1 MEQQHRNSAPPSTGS
16 LPLPR
21 LLVSSEEGTAAL
33 LNTRTGAVI
42 WKVASH
48 REVSTLASG
57 EQFFVAFGSR
67 LSLISSPS
75 QRRET
80 TEEFHRRHEQIQAEP
95 SSMEARRTQDGSLL
109 WRFADWNLIGRLTM
123 QASTEVVVVSST
135 SMYGDHALH
144 AFDRATGRRVWTY
157 AGPGGHYH
165 VQFGRCHVYGT
176 GSASSV
182 VDLDMETGEPT
193 ASPDSDRA
201 LPPYPDWKSS
211 PSGQVI
217 LEERGTWHEDTNTGT
232 ISVRILDP
240 TTGALL
246 QELPVPGSVRAV
258 SDTGI
263 AYCAKN
269 IEEPGITA
277 LRLEDG
283 ALLWRADE
291 VLPWQCA
298 ATDSALFSTRLTPPG
313 IGHVY
318 AHDAQT
324 GQLLWHWHTPDS
336 LRSLLAL
343 WGRRMPWLLADSAGR
358 MGSTLAVALAEPS
371 HERAN
376 TLRREISE
384 GQWRRPY
391 GLHGAVN
398 AMWLVASMD
407 AVFLGTRLG
416 VFALRASDG
425 KHLWHALPTVDVSFF
440 PPTLSWP

>member
-1 MEQQHRNSAPPSTGS
+1 VEQRHGTSAPPSTGS
-16 LPLPR
+16 LPPPR

-33 LNTRTGAVI
+33 LDTRTGAVI

-48 REVSTLASG
+48 REVSTLAAG

-67 LSLISSPS
+67 LRLISSPG

-80 TEEFHRRHEQIQAEP
+80 TEEMHRRHEQIQAEP
-95 SSMEARRTQDGSLL
+95 SWMEVRRTQDGSLL
-109 WRFADWNLIGRLTM
+109 WRYADWNLIGRLTM

-135 SMYGDHALH
+135 SMYGDQALH

-182 VDLDMETGEPT
+182 VDLDMLTGEPT
-193 ASPDSDRA
+193 TSPDTAHA

-217 LEERGTWHEDTNTGT
+217 LEEHETWHEDTSTNT
-232 ISVRILDP
+232 ISMRILDP

-246 QELPVPGSVRAV
+246 QERPLHGSVRAL
-258 SDTGI
+258 SDSGI
-263 AYCAKN
+263 AYCA
-269 IEEPGITA
+269 EPMILDDAGITA
-277 LRLEDG
+277 VRLEDG
-283 ALLWRADE
+283 AILWRADE

-298 ATDSALFSTRLTPPG
+298 ATNSALFSTRLAPPG
-313 IGHVY
+313 IGYVY

-336 LRSLLAL
+336 VRSLLAL
-343 WGRRMPWLLADSAGR
+343 WGKRTPWLLADSVGR
-358 MGSTLAVALAEPS
+358 IGSTVATALAEPS
-371 HERAN
+371 RERAN
-376 TLRREISE
+376 MLRRELRE

-391 GLHGAVN
+391 GLDGAVN
-398 AMWLVASMD
+398 AMWLLASRD

-416 VFALRASDG
+416 VFALRAPDG
-425 KHLWHALPTVDVSFF
+425 KLLWHALPAVDVSFF
-440 PPTLSWP
+440 PPTLS